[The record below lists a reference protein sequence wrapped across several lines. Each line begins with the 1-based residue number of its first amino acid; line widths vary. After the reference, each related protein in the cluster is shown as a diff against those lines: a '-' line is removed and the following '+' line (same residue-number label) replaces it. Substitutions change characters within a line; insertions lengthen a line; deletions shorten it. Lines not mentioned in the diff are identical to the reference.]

1 MKPKTRK
8 RQLGRQL
15 ATAGVAT
22 VAALL
27 IGELL
32 VRLLLD
38 VPATPFLREW
48 DPDLGVRYKKNLSTK
63 ITRPE
68 FSVTFS
74 TNSRGFREPE
84 PPPPLDGSVL
94 FIGDSY
100 TEGWGVNDGED
111 YPSLV
116 RQELDE
122 RYGSG
127 SIPVVNAAMSASG
140 QSRWLKLLRSDL
152 RDCHPRLVVFQV
164 CWNDCLDNL
173 HEKQFR
179 VLRAQLTSVG
189 TKIDIVEKADRP
201 KPTLR
206 RIQPLLE
213 LGTVSTADS

>member
-1 MKPKTRK
+1 MTPKVKK
-8 RQLGRQL
+8 RRLGRQL
-15 ATAGVAT
+15 ATTGVAT

-127 SIPVVNAAMSASG
+127 SIPVVNTFQEALGVESLLLGLGLPDDNTHSPNERFRLKDFYRGIVTMGAFLDEFGTSDAAT
-140 QSRWLKLLRSDL
+140 R
-152 RDCHPRLVVFQV
+152 
-164 CWNDCLDNL
+164 
-173 HEKQFR
+173 
-179 VLRAQLTSVG
+179 
-189 TKIDIVEKADRP
+189 
-201 KPTLR
+201 
-206 RIQPLLE
+206 
-213 LGTVSTADS
+213 